1 VAVCAVAAAKG
12 KDQQGLMRN
21 SSARTFRPD
30 IEGLRGIAVFV
41 VVAFH
46 CGLPGFSG
54 GFIGVD
60 VFFVLS
66 GYLITGLLL
75 QELETTS
82 TIGLLNFYA
91 RRVRRLLPASVLML
105 LVTLAVG
112 ALVLAPQELDFAARA
127 ARATAVYLGNVF
139 FAQQARDYFAA
150 DVRTNPLLH
159 MWSLAV
165 EEQFYLFWPLLM
177 LLLWRRAKSRATL
190 AAAFALLTVVSLI
203 ACVWLTV
210 HSRTVA
216 FYALYTRAWEFGIGG
231 LASLVPRGR
240 SGAPASVWGL
250 AGWLGVIAIALSSAL
265 LTPAAAFPGWIAT
278 IPVVGTA
285 LALMAGRELPGQG
298 FARLLDTP
306 PFQYVGELSYS
317 WYLWHWPFLVLGLAL
332 LPSLS
337 VFGKAV
343 AALLGFAAAALT
355 HVYVENPIRFQP
367 FLVAR
372 RSATLALGAV
382 LALGCI
388 GAAFLALHLAA
399 RLSLDPKIA
408 LITTATRDI
417 ARMSRE
423 DCVTLTNSAT
433 VRACEFG
440 SLNSPISLVLFG
452 DSHAIQWF
460 DALEHIAS
468 EQQWRLVTLLRSGC
482 PAPDLDTPLRSPE
495 CDAWRAAAI
504 RKIKTLRPTLVVLAS
519 TTRYLGDDDAAE
531 WEGAVRRT
539 LTQITGA
546 GVHVLVIRDTPTP
559 PFNVPTC
566 LARSARHAWYPGGKC
581 TFLRAQALR
590 PQFFAA
596 EQRSAAGLPGVSF
609 ADLTDALCDKQLCPA
624 SDAGLVI
631 YRDDNHLTGQYA
643 VHLAADL
650 ERHVEAAV
658 RPSLEAH

>member
-1 VAVCAVAAAKG
+1 
-12 KDQQGLMRN
+12 MRN
-21 SSARTFRPD
+21 TPARTFRPD

-82 TIGLLNFYA
+82 TIGLLDFYA

-105 LVTLAVG
+105 LATLAVG

-265 LTPAAAFPGWIAT
+265 LTPAAAFPGWLAT

-298 FARLLDTP
+298 FTRLLDTR

-332 LPSLS
+332 LPNLS

-388 GAAFLALHLAA
+388 GAASLALHLAA

-408 LITTATRDI
+408 SITTATQDI
-417 ARMSRE
+417 ASMSRE
-423 DCVTLTNSAT
+423 DCVTLTDSAA
-433 VRACEFG
+433 VRSCEFG
-440 SLNSPISLVLFG
+440 SRNSPISLVLFG

-460 DALEHIAS
+460 NALEHIAS
-468 EQQWRLVTLLRSGC
+468 ERHWRLVTLLRSAC
-482 PAPDLDTPLRSPE
+482 PAPDLGTPLRSPE

-504 RKIKTLRPTLVVLAS
+504 REIKTLRPALVVLAS
-519 TTRYLGDDDAAE
+519 TTRYLGDDGAAE
-531 WEGAVRRT
+531 WQAAVRRT
-539 LTQITGA
+539 LTQLTGA

-566 LARSARHAWYPGGKC
+566 LARSARHAWYPGSKC

-596 EQRSAAGLPGVSF
+596 EQRGAAGLPGVSF
-609 ADLTDALCDKQLCPA
+609 ADLTDALCDSQLCAA
-624 SDAGLVI
+624 SNAGLVI

-643 VHLAADL
+643 VHLAAVL
-650 ERHVEAAV
+650 EPHVEAAV
-658 RPSLEAH
+658 RPSLEDH

>member
-1 VAVCAVAAAKG
+1 
-12 KDQQGLMRN
+12 MRKN
-21 SSARTFRPD
+21 AARTFRPD

-46 CGLPGFSG
+46 CGFAGFSG

-91 RRVRRLLPASVLML
+91 RRVRRLLPASALML
-105 LVTLAVG
+105 LLTLAVG
-112 ALVLAPQELDFAARA
+112 TVVLAPQELDFAARA

-177 LLLWRRAKSRATL
+177 MLVWRRAKSRATL
-190 AAAFALLTVVSLI
+190 AAAFALLTVVSLS

-231 LASLVPRGR
+231 LASLVPRG
-240 SGAPASVWGL
+240 SLKPPASVWRL
-250 AGWLGVIAIALSSAL
+250 AGWCGVIAIGLSSAL

-285 LALMAGRELPGQG
+285 LALIAGRELPGQG
-298 FARLLDTP
+298 FARLLDTR
-306 PFQYVGELSYS
+306 PFQYLGELSYS
-317 WYLWHWPFLVLGLAL
+317 WYLWHWPFLVLALAL
-332 LPSLS
+332 LPNLS
-337 VFGKAV
+337 TAGKAT
-343 AALLGFAAAALT
+343 AALLAFAAAALT
-355 HVYVENPIRFQP
+355 HAYVENPIRFQP
-367 FLVAR
+367 WLVAR
-372 RSATLALGAV
+372 RGATLALGAV
-382 LALGCI
+382 LALVSIC
-388 GAAFLALHLAA
+388 AALLALQVANGVA
-399 RLSLDPKIA
+399 SDPKIA
-408 LITTATRDI
+408 TITSATRDI
-417 ARMSRE
+417 ASMSRE
-423 DCVTLTNSAT
+423 GCVTSVESAA
-433 VRACEFG
+433 VRTCEFG
-440 SLNSPISLVLFG
+440 SPGSATSIVLFG

-460 DALEHIAS
+460 DALERIAS
-468 EQQWRLVTLLRSGC
+468 ERHWRLVTLLRSAC
-482 PAPDLDTPLRSPE
+482 PAADLGAPWRSPE

-504 RKIKTLRPTLVVLAS
+504 REIRTLHPTLLVLAS
-519 TTRYLGDDDAAE
+519 TTRYLGDDGAAA
-531 WEGAVRRT
+531 WEAAMRRT
-539 LTQITGA
+539 LTQLTAA

-566 LARSARHAWYPGGKC
+566 LARSARHHWYPGGDC
-581 TFLRAQALR
+581 SFLRAPALR

-596 EQRSAAGLPGVSF
+596 ERRSAAGLRGVSF
-609 ADLTDALCDKQLCPA
+609 ADLTDDLCNQQSCPA
-624 SDAGLVI
+624 RDADLVV
-631 YRDDNHLTGQYA
+631 YRDDNHLTGHYA
-643 VHLAADL
+643 AHLAAAL
-650 ERHVEAAV
+650 EPYLDAAAGLSV
-658 RPSLEAH
+658 PNP

>member
-1 VAVCAVAAAKG
+1 
-12 KDQQGLMRN
+12 MRN
-21 SSARTFRPD
+21 NSARTFRPD

-240 SGAPASVWGL
+240 FGAPASVWSL

-265 LTPAAAFPGWIAT
+265 LTPAAAFPGWLAT

-285 LALMAGRELPGQG
+285 LALMAGRELPDQG
-298 FARLLDTP
+298 FPRLLDTR

-332 LPSLS
+332 LPNLS
-337 VFGKAV
+337 AFGKAV

-372 RSATLALGAV
+372 RSVTLALGAV

-388 GAAFLALHLAA
+388 GAASLALH
-399 RLSLDPKIA
+399 S
-408 LITTATRDI
+408 
-417 ARMSRE
+417 
-423 DCVTLTNSAT
+423 
-433 VRACEFG
+433 
-440 SLNSPISLVLFG
+440 
-452 DSHAIQWF
+452 
-460 DALEHIAS
+460 
-468 EQQWRLVTLLRSGC
+468 
-482 PAPDLDTPLRSPE
+482 
-495 CDAWRAAAI
+495 
-504 RKIKTLRPTLVVLAS
+504 
-519 TTRYLGDDDAAE
+519 
-531 WEGAVRRT
+531 RRT
-539 LTQITGA
+539 P
-546 GVHVLVIRDTPTP
+546 V
-559 PFNVPTC
+559 
-566 LARSARHAWYPGGKC
+566 ARS
-581 TFLRAQALR
+581 
-590 PQFFAA
+590 
-596 EQRSAAGLPGVSF
+596 
-609 ADLTDALCDKQLCPA
+609 
-624 SDAGLVI
+624 
-631 YRDDNHLTGQYA
+631 
-643 VHLAADL
+643 
-650 ERHVEAAV
+650 
-658 RPSLEAH
+658 